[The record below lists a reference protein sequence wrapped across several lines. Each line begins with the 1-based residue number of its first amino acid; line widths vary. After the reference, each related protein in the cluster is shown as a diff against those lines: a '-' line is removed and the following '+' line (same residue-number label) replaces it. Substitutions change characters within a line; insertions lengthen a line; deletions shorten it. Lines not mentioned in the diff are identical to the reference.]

1 MESTAMATDYYKA
14 LGVSRTASPEEIQ
27 KAYRKLARK
36 YHPDMNLDDKTAKA
50 RFQEIQAAYDVL
62 NEPEKRKKY
71 DQFGADFEKMG
82 PNPFAGGGGG
92 GQQVDLNDLF
102 GGAGGFDLGDMFR
115 QFSGQGGGAPRGRRS
130 AAAQRGADLS
140 AEVTVPFS
148 KAVSGGEVTLNLDRG
163 GTPETISIK
172 IPPGT
177 VDGKKL
183 RLRGKGQAGA
193 AGRNGDLLLTVH
205 VASHPNF
212 KRVGQNLELRLPITL
227 NEAVNGAK
235 IDIPTPGGT
244 VTVTIPPMSSSGR
257 KLRIKGQG
265 VPDEHGNVGD
275 MFVEL
280 LIKLPATLSEQA
292 KKILSESDS
301 ASESPRAGI
310 TW

>member
-1 MESTAMATDYYKA
+1 MATDYYKA
-14 LGVSRTASPEEIQ
+14 LDVSKSATPEEIQ

-36 YHPDMNLDDKTAKA
+36 FHPDMNPDDKTAKA

-82 PNPFAGGGGG
+82 PNPFAGGGG
-92 GQQVDLNDLF
+92 QQVDLNDIF
-102 GGAGGFDLGDMFR
+102 SGKGGFDFGDIFR
-115 QFSGQGGGAPRGRRS
+115 QFSGQPGPQRGRRTS
-130 AAAQRGADLS
+130 GGQRGADVA
-140 AEVTVPFS
+140 AEVTLPFS
-148 KAVSGGEVTLNLDRG
+148 KAVSGGEITLTSGNG
-163 GTPETISIK
+163 NAPETFTVK

-177 VDGKKL
+177 TDGKKL

-193 AGRNGDLLLTVH
+193 NGRNGDLMLTVH
-205 VASHPNF
+205 VASHPHF
-212 KRVGQNLELRLPITL
+212 KRNGQNLELRLPIML
-227 NEAVNGAK
+227 NEAINGAK
-235 IDIPTPGGT
+235 VDIPTPGGS

-265 VPDEHGNVGD
+265 VPDENGNVGD

-280 LIKLPATLSEQA
+280 LIKLPAMSTDEA
-292 KKILSESDS
+292 KKALTDNDS
-301 ASESPRAGI
+301 KNESPRSGI